1 MSLGVLNNLSAVY
14 AENNLNNS
22 NNSLN
27 TVLQQLSSG
36 SKINSGADD
45 AAGLSLVD
53 GLQANSQALTQSQ
66 TNASEGVGLLKV
78 ADGALSQV
86 TNLLNRAVTLAT
98 EVSNGTLT
106 GSQQT
111 SANQEYQSILSEISN
126 IGSTTTFNQ
135 QAVFNSNNNIY
146 TGDSSTVGSSITAL
160 NIRSLSSSNLGDTA
174 GQMAY
179 SNGTN
184 NVFIDL
190 SNQGQNASVTDSLG
204 LPTATT
210 TVNVGYLTK
219 GVNGVAVNAT
229 AAISVGAGTNYANT
243 VQGLLNAINN
253 SGLGVTA
260 SFGTAAQAGSAAV
273 ASAVAADATNSALR
287 TGANDTGIIISGAGI
302 GVNNNSATAG
312 YNNGVGEVGTLTVS
326 NSGDQLSGTLNVI
339 GSDGHSHAIT
349 LGTAN
354 STDTLANLMATINA
368 SGYGVTAS
376 INSTPTTNASGTHAA
391 NTLLT
396 LTSADSAVTV
406 SGTNL
411 GDTELVQPTVA
422 LSLTN
427 GGVGAGA
434 GTTMASLTVA
444 NATDTLTGE
453 FNFSVDAAA
462 HPNVAYNLDGQT
474 ISQVAATID
483 AANGAGQ
490 TYANINATV
499 VGNTLTFTELGAK
512 VSNFPTI
519 SANGTGTNVIT
530 DNSATSGAS
539 LVTASPSSRWVARA
553 PWARSM

>member
-1 MSLGVLNNLSAVY
+1 
-14 AENNLNNS
+14 
-22 NNSLN
+22 
-27 TVLQQLSSG
+27 
-36 SKINSGADD
+36 
-45 AAGLSLVD
+45 
-53 GLQANSQALTQSQ
+53 
-66 TNASEGVGLLKV
+66 
-78 ADGALSQV
+78 
-86 TNLLNRAVTLAT
+86 
-98 EVSNGTLT
+98 
-106 GSQQT
+106 
-111 SANQEYQSILSEISN
+111 
-126 IGSTTTFNQ
+126 
-135 QAVFNSNNNIY
+135 
-146 TGDSSTVGSSITAL
+146 
-160 NIRSLSSSNLGDTA
+160 
-174 GQMAY
+174 MAY

-539 LVTASPSSRWVARA
+539 LVTASPVLAVGSAGTLGTINVTNANDALTGGSITIAGTKTGGTVKSYTLGVAGSTDNLADLMATINANTGTSGVTAAWSSTAQTGLTLTAAAGGSLQGAVWGSSTGSTLSLTGTPTTGNAPNATVLEPCLCRRPDRPRATPLAAR
-553 PWARSM
+553 